1 MSRKDAN
8 ESTEPLV
15 GRLGAAVWR
24 TARAAR
30 ISRCAA
36 KSCCACEWGGWGQVS
51 DDGSGQ
57 HNPDRSEGPWG
68 RAVLAARTEVHQR
81 TAILDS
87 ERGRN
92 VTGSGVHEGRMQTVR
107 REVLAHDGKARLTHR
122 P

>member
-24 TARAAR
+24 TARAAH

-36 KSCCACEWGGWGQVS
+36 KLCCAWEWGGWGQLS
-51 DDGSGQ
+51 EDGPGQ

-68 RAVLAARTEVHQR
+68 IAEARSHGGAHKHIAPDTEQG
-81 TAILDS
+81 TAMGAESTKD
-87 ERGRN
+87 
-92 VTGSGVHEGRMQTVR
+92 
-107 REVLAHDGKARLTHR
+107 DGKPARWEGLV
-122 P
+122 